1 VLCCA
6 LQVILSGNNK
16 TNTDALNKC
25 DINGIS
31 GPDNVYYSSGNLL
44 IAEDTTSH
52 FNNYLWAYNLKNGE
66 PREVLTAC
74 LATCS
79 AVHLLEALP

>member
-1 VLCCA
+1 M
-6 LQVILSGNNK
+6 LQVILSGNSK

-25 DINGIS
+25 DINNIS
-31 GPDNVYYSSGNLL
+31 GPDNVFYASGNLL

-66 PREVLTAC
+66 HQSLPVVLCTS
-74 LATCS
+74 LR
-79 AVHLLEALP
+79 LPCN